1 MWNLWEPKLKYCPI
15 AVKSDI
21 LEAIQASQYV
31 QPMTNPAKG
40 PMYSFAIS
48 TNELKRVLLNNNS
61 PSARMNANMTIP
73 IIMYVSKREGPV
85 KAIVCPE
92 PRNNPVPIAPP
103 IAIN

>member
-31 QPMTNPAKG
+31 HPMTNPAKG

-48 TNELKRVLLNNNS
+48 TNELNRVLLNNNS
-61 PSARMNANMTIP
+61 PSAECKHDHTNNH
-73 IIMYVSKREGPV
+73 
-85 KAIVCPE
+85 VC
-92 PRNNPVPIAPP
+92 
-103 IAIN
+103 

>member
-15 AVKSDI
+15 VVKSDI

-31 QPMTNPAKG
+31 HPMTNPAKG

-73 IIMYVSKREGPV
+73 IIM
-85 KAIVCPE
+85 
-92 PRNNPVPIAPP
+92 
-103 IAIN
+103 

>member
-15 AVKSDI
+15 VKSDI

-31 QPMTNPAKG
+31 HPMTNPAKG

-73 IIMYVSKREGPV
+73 IIM
-85 KAIVCPE
+85 
-92 PRNNPVPIAPP
+92 
-103 IAIN
+103 